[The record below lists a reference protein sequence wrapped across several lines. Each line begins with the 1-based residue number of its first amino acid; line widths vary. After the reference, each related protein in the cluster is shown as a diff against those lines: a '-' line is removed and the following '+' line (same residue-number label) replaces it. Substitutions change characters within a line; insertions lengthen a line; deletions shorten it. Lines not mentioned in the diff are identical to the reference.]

1 MKEENEDDVDSKS
14 TEPLESYAPTT
25 EQNGSPLDVEVHDET
40 NEDEYVACLTLETN
54 DFL

>member
-1 MKEENEDDVDSKS
+1 MKEENTDVESKS
-14 TEPLESYAPTT
+14 TEPLESYATTT
-25 EQNGSPLDVEVHDET
+25 EQNGAPVDMEVHNET